1 MFRFI
6 PVLISILCCFMYF
19 SPWTLNASRESLG
32 YYLLAIFWFLGAWL
46 AALGYLYIGI
56 RDRKSGL
63 TVTWPYWISL
73 AVILACYAI
82 VLNAANHG
90 KFVTI

>member
-1 MFRFI
+1 MIRYL
-6 PVLISILCCFMYF
+6 PVLISVICCFMYF
-19 SPWTLNASRESLG
+19 TPWTLDASRESLG

-63 TVTWPYWISL
+63 AVTWPYWLSF
-73 AVILACYAI
+73 AVIILCYATVI
-82 VLNAANHG
+82 IAANQG
-90 KFVTI
+90 KFVTV